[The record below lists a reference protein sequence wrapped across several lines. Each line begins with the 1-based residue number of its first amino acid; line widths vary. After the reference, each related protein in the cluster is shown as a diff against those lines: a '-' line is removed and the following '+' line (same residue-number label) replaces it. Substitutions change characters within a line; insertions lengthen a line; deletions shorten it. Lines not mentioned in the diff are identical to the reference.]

1 MELWEAVKLLKEG
14 KKVRKK
20 TWARREYIR
29 LNLAGVLIDENNK
42 TLTNVGDVFFGGV
55 PTLWEEYKEGWQNV
69 EIKNIWDLPEGVADM
84 AQVTAANCPYCD
96 KKTVTLRL
104 LSDCT
109 YCPYCG
115 KQVIK

>member
-109 YCPYCG
+109 
-115 KQVIK
+115 